1 MRGRLIEGAIHLV
14 FRSYRYLDLAECS
27 HILEIEI
34 DSCDLLLQQLCLKV
48 KLVHLSFHVFFNSS
62 VAILF
67 SVVNS
72 HHSVF

>member
-1 MRGRLIEGAIHLV
+1 MRGRLIEDAIHLV
-14 FRSYRYLDLAECS
+14 FRGYRYLDLAECS

-48 KLVHLSFHVFFNSS
+48 KLVHLSFHVLFNSS